1 MQSELY
7 TEHELPAADHE
18 MHLTVSESPGRMT
31 IVVPFPS
38 GYPETP
44 FRMVARHIARLW
56 LTWSTEGV
64 SPGVMLHGLY
74 VHTHPSTI
82 QGASATREERQ
93 ATRGLGKRMLCL
105 AIRTLT
111 TEQKLSLETPLRLEA
126 CGGKCDESKTSA
138 VLRCTSERELDAF
151 LKRFPTSLAEFEGR
165 VGRKATLEEK
175 AEMKCGY
182 DKRHALV
189 KYYGQYGFVE
199 EPLGPDGEDTLF
211 CTPMI
216 TTLGAALRACDTELP
231 RVRRR

>member
-1 MQSELY
+1 MQRELY
-7 TEHELPAADHE
+7 TEQDLPTADHE
-18 MHLTVSESPGRMT
+18 LHLTVSESPGRIT

-44 FRMVARHIARLW
+44 LRKVARHIARLW
-56 LTWSTEGV
+56 LTWSTKGV

-74 VHTHPSTI
+74 VYTHPSTI
-82 QGASATREERQ
+82 QGASATPEERQ

-126 CGGKCDESKTSA
+126 CGGKCDESKMRA
-138 VLRCTSERELDAF
+138 VLICTSERELDAF
-151 LKRFPTSLAEFEGR
+151 LQNFPASLAEFEGR

-189 KYYGQYGFVE
+189 KYYGQYGFIE
-199 EPLGPDGEDTLF
+199 EALGPDGEETLF

-216 TTLGAALRACDTELP
+216 ATLGSALRACGTDGS